1 MDGRARFTCDKF
13 RACPHPLLRPGTAHI
28 WPLFVD
34 LYYHID
40 AMLSA
45 RRMYTAALAL
55 CLVPLTWA
63 IQADLAGVVDWH
75 KELIGEPLLEPTP
88 PKFVDTSAGRR
99 VIALTKSNVLAAL
112 DADTGDVG
120 KSLREG
126 KPKARSLRMSS
137 DRA

>member
-1 MDGRARFTCDKF
+1 
-13 RACPHPLLRPGTAHI
+13 
-28 WPLFVD
+28 
-34 LYYHID
+34 
-40 AMLSA
+40 
-45 RRMYTAALAL
+45 MYTAALAL

-99 VIALTKSNVLAAL
+99 VIALTRSNVLAAL